1 MHQSHQMN
9 VSRPI
14 VDGNIRDRVE
24 LLKLET
30 VQLNVQIHK
39 IFLDDGI
46 KDAKI
51 QQLESELENYKYL
64 HGDLT
69 RSLEQSIEK
78 VKILK
83 ESKEELFSTVVK
95 LKERIGQR
103 NLFREEKHN
112 SPHWSPETCREPER
126 PVTEN
131 NWTRSLHENGNSD
144 VDRESLTKLMSQL
157 GKQLV
162 EIELLRS
169 ENVSRRRSLNEPQS
183 KSGSNVG
190 KVTDLPHLASQIQ
203 KLVKADKS
211 NLAKIAALES
221 DLAES
226 RSSEAGLAKSLQKSQ
241 ESAKD
246 LEKSVLALRSSLEI
260 QGRLYSEV
268 QSAWLKVPAAI
279 RSLKRLDDETVKM
292 RRDSSGTRAQVT
304 NEDYAKLV
312 GKLRRENDYLIGKV
326 AQLTSEKESQ
336 EYVAR
341 RARNSLERLKTT
353 STATVATLVE
363 KLEELRVISDLS

>member
-1 MHQSHQMN
+1 MHQSRQMS

-14 VDGNIRDRVE
+14 ADGNIRDKVE

-30 VQLNVQIHK
+30 VQLNQQIHK
-39 IFLDDGI
+39 IFHDDGM

-51 QQLESELENYKYL
+51 HQLESELENYKYL

-69 RSLEQSIEK
+69 RSLEQSVEK

-95 LKERIGQR
+95 LNERIGQQ
-103 NLFREEKHN
+103 NSLREEKYIS
-112 SPHWSPETCREPER
+112 SPRSPEVSRESKR
-126 PVTEN
+126 HDTEDK
-131 NWTRSLHENGNSD
+131 WARSLHYNRTSD
-144 VDRESLTKLMSQL
+144 VDSESLTKLMSQL

-169 ENVSRRRSLNEPQS
+169 ENVSRRRSLNEPQPRFAN
-183 KSGSNVG
+183 NVG
-190 KVTDLPHLASQIQ
+190 KMAELPCPISQIQ
-203 KLVKADKS
+203 KLVKAEKS

-226 RSSEAGLAKSLQKSQ
+226 RSSEAGLAKSLRKSQ
-241 ESAKD
+241 DSGKD
-246 LEKSVLALRSSLEI
+246 LEKSVAALRSNLEI

-268 QSAWLKVPAAI
+268 QNAWLKVPAAI
-279 RSLKRLDDETVKM
+279 RSLKRLDDETVRM
-292 RRDSSGTRAQVT
+292 RRDSTGSKEQVV
-304 NEDYAKLV
+304 NDDYAKLV
-312 GKLRRENDYLIGKV
+312 GKLRRENDLLLGKI
-326 AQLTSEKESQ
+326 AKLTSEKESQ

-341 RARNSLERLKTT
+341 RARNSLERLKMT

-363 KLEELRVISDLS
+363 KLEELRVVSALS

>member
-1 MHQSHQMN
+1 
-9 VSRPI
+9 
-14 VDGNIRDRVE
+14 
-24 LLKLET
+24 
-30 VQLNVQIHK
+30 
-39 IFLDDGI
+39 
-46 KDAKI
+46 
-51 QQLESELENYKYL
+51 
-64 HGDLT
+64 
-69 RSLEQSIEK
+69 
-78 VKILK
+78 
-83 ESKEELFSTVVK
+83 
-95 LKERIGQR
+95 
-103 NLFREEKHN
+103 
-112 SPHWSPETCREPER
+112 
-126 PVTEN
+126 
-131 NWTRSLHENGNSD
+131 
-144 VDRESLTKLMSQL
+144 MSQL

-169 ENVSRRRSLNEPQS
+169 ENVSRRRSLNEPQL
-183 KSGSNVG
+183 KHGSNVG
-190 KVTDLPHLASQIQ
+190 KATDSPHLASQIQ

-226 RSSEAGLAKSLQKSQ
+226 RSSEAGLAKSLKKSQ
-241 ESAKD
+241 ESGID

-304 NEDYAKLV
+304 NEDYSKLV

-341 RARNSLERLKTT
+341 RARNSLERLKISST
-353 STATVATLVE
+353 STVATLVE

>member
-1 MHQSHQMN
+1 MN

-95 LKERIGQR
+95 LNERIGQQ
-103 NLFREEKHN
+103 NLFREEKYN
-112 SPHWSPETCREPER
+112 SPHWSPETCREPKR

-131 NWTRSLHENGNSD
+131 SWTRSLHENANSD

-169 ENVSRRRSLNEPQS
+169 ENVSRRRSLNETQL
-183 KSGSNVG
+183 KFGGNVG
-190 KVTDLPHLASQIQ
+190 KVADLPHLASQIQ

-221 DLAES
+221 DLVES
-226 RSSEAGLAKSLQKSQ
+226 RSSEAGLAKSLKKSQ

-304 NEDYAKLV
+304 NEDNAKLV

-341 RARNSLERLKTT
+341 RARNSLERLKT
-353 STATVATLVE
+353 SSSATVATLVE